1 MLSSVITYFKE
12 AKAELKKVTWPTKK
26 TVQRFTVLVIMI
38 SIAIA
43 IFLGALDTIFSWA
56 LETFVL

>member
-12 AKAELKKVTWPTKK
+12 AKAEIKKVTWPTKK
-26 TVQRFTVLVIMI
+26 TVQRFTVLVIVI

-43 IFLGALDTIFSWA
+43 IFLGALDTVFGWA